1 MLRVGGDTG
10 RDGVWAPDP
19 LKLRF
24 HFLVVEAG
32 IVAAVAADEFKR
44 VGVPAFWP
52 TFNNAGGLAPQD
64 HRPVTTGRSPRL
76 HVCLLA
82 IIPLAI
88 SKNAPSC
95 RLLTR
100 DLGPSSDAAVAGGTR
115 RAVT

>member
-1 MLRVGGDTG
+1 MLRVCGDTG

-19 LKLRF
+19 LKLRC

-44 VGVPAFWP
+44 VAVPAFWP
-52 TFNNAGGLAPQD
+52 AFNDAGGLAPQD

-82 IIPLAI
+82 IMPLAK
-88 SKNAPSC
+88 SNNAPSC

-100 DLGPSSDAAVAGGTR
+100 DLGPLVMLLLQVGHA
-115 RAVT
+115 RAMT